1 MCPAEAEPPQAG
13 AAGVSPGSEG
23 AKSVTSLRPPTPPGP
38 AAPNT
43 EAVETGAAATAE
55 NDAVAGAEAQ
65 RETSCGSSGTS
76 VEIGASAPEDAQPTS
91 AGTAAQRRAAP
102 TAQTATAEHE
112 KDPPADSP
120 GENISAFVDVLQ
132 HDLNAAVQRVEAGR
146 LLLERLRGAL
156 LQQAA
161 AASAFAASLNV
172 AAESLKPLS
181 TESRTCAA
189 AAQSYSCLLGNSA
202 LQAKEL
208 CDALRRDVVAST
220 LERTIENHAQVLK
233 QVKLDAAEAQ
243 RRNHLAA
250 MEHQR
255 AMEKYLRCSKMAAAA
270 AETAQASLSML
281 PSTKTELAL
290 QCIRLCVE
298 ARQAEEAYV
307 ASVQA
312 LQQRSKATRERVQ
325 SILACLE
332 EMDLK
337 RMQCLRD
344 ALTRA
349 GVFVAANLRHM
360 QYDLERSIQ
369 SVEGVDPE
377 KDLRD
382 FVDERRPHTP
392 PSLSLP
398 TVEKWTVLDAVYGD
412 SLQPAV
418 CSASASTN
426 LTPLSSATNVA
437 RQLLQ
442 KSALQRVVQSA
453 ASLAAYSIGTSDATT
468 SDETERQLRG
478 GTVAIP
484 GLPSPPDA
492 AVVQRLQDEY
502 SEFTNALW
510 TPVTSTASKE
520 PLLPGEACSLLL
532 RKMPLFQEEMTSS
545 LHRNAFL
552 SALVSTKRKRA
563 REMPDRQALLPSMLQ
578 LRLLG
583 VCCDWL
589 LTAADTQLDAWAGR
603 QLLLL
608 AVEIA
613 APGTAAEDP
622 QQHQQ
627 WDWKQALEQQQQ
639 LGSSICSDVE
649 SKRQEIGCHD
659 QSSSNSI
666 TNENSIEGRKQDHE
680 TSLTTVRWSLHR
692 CVYHHRYWNRVT
704 FWEEALALTV
714 SEELQRQKL
723 SEKWQ
728 SAGPE
733 VLQEQ
738 ERLFREKNPCCSSLP
753 SFGSFMSLYGIAT
766 EQVQSLL
773 ISVSK
778 HLNLDEQTSEML
790 LHGVADATSS
800 QGQLLA
806 THGDTGRRG
815 SSSNGNCTSNI
826 SSTTNRA
833 SSS

>member
-120 GENISAFVDVLQ
+120 GENISAFVDVLFRALALPVFSCFAVRVPVVFHLRVNIRQ

-233 QVKLDAAEAQ
+233 Q
-243 RRNHLAA
+243 
-250 MEHQR
+250 

-307 ASVQA
+307 ASVQVRLLSSLIPFIQCLCLSVVLMYLPYCDCA

-398 TVEKWTVLDAVYGD
+398 TV
-412 SLQPAV
+412 
-418 CSASASTN
+418 
-426 LTPLSSATNVA
+426 
-437 RQLLQ
+437 
-442 KSALQRVVQSA
+442 
-453 ASLAAYSIGTSDATT
+453 SLAAYSIGTSDATT

-502 SEFTNALW
+502 SE
-510 TPVTSTASKE
+510 
-520 PLLPGEACSLLL
+520 
-532 RKMPLFQEEMTSS
+532 
-545 LHRNAFL
+545 
-552 SALVSTKRKRA
+552 
-563 REMPDRQALLPSMLQ
+563 LQ

-627 WDWKQALEQQQQ
+627 WDWKHALEQQQQ
-639 LGSSICSDVE
+639 LDSSICSDVE

-659 QSSSNSI
+659 QSSSSSI

-680 TSLTTVRWSLHR
+680 TSLTTR